1 MLQFRIKILERV
13 MGAESPDQIES
24 TLFQTIQQY
33 IRAGASAKRIMQVI
47 PVLESDMLFQLRL
60 DHSAQELANI
70 KEALRVFRQGI
81 QPDLICFNG

>member
-13 MGAESPDQIES
+13 MGAESPDLVES
-24 TLFQTIQQY
+24 TLFETIQQH
-33 IRAGASAKRIMQVI
+33 IRAGASAKRITQVI

-60 DHSAQELANI
+60 DHSVQELANI